1 MFTVPPLMIILIG
14 PSIYSI
20 YETLSGGGISP

>member
-14 PSIYSI
+14 PSCYGIYQMLNGM
-20 YETLSGGGISP
+20 EL

>member
-14 PSIYSI
+14 PSVHGVMKAFA
-20 YETLSGGGISP
+20 GG